1 LFNKSREFWGHQYIL
16 QEAHFRM
23 ISFLIFG
30 MTYAFA
36 AAVQPGPFLTYLISQ
51 TLTNGWIRT
60 VPGAFAPLLSD
71 IPIIALILLV
81 LSRMPNWLVE
91 ILQLAGGSFLLYLAF
106 GAFRNWRNFYME
118 KPVQSNTI
126 RQTVLKAAM
135 VNLLNPAPYIGWS
148 LVMGPLLLK
157 GWREAPTNG
166 IALLAGFY
174 SILILVTLGIML
186 VFSVAKKAGLR
197 INQSLVG
204 LSAIAL
210 AIFGLYEIWLGIKTL
225 FFT

>member
-1 LFNKSREFWGHQYIL
+1 
-16 QEAHFRM
+16 
-23 ISFLIFG
+23 
-30 MTYAFA
+30 
-36 AAVQPGPFLTYLISQ
+36 
-51 TLTNGWIRT
+51 
-60 VPGAFAPLLSD
+60 
-71 IPIIALILLV
+71 
-81 LSRMPNWLVE
+81 
-91 ILQLAGGSFLLYLAF
+91 
-106 GAFRNWRNFYME
+106 
-118 KPVQSNTI
+118 
-126 RQTVLKAAM
+126 
-135 VNLLNPAPYIGWS
+135 
-148 LVMGPLLLK
+148 MGPLLLK

>member
-1 LFNKSREFWGHQYIL
+1 
-16 QEAHFRM
+16 
-23 ISFLIFG
+23 

-71 IPIIALILLV
+71 IPIIALILFL

-91 ILQLAGGSFLLYLAF
+91 VLQLAGGCFLLYLAS

-135 VNLLNPAPYIGWS
+135 VNLLNPSPYIGWS
-148 LVMGPLLLK
+148 LVMGPLLLN

-186 VFSVAKKAGLR
+186 VFSVARKAGLR
-197 INQSLVG
+197 INRSLVG

-210 AIFGLYEIWLGIKTL
+210 TIFGLYEIWLGIKTL